1 MSRFSKIV
9 IAVSVTALL
18 IVVCVCVFSGSI
30 VLPAVSKRVE
40 SIAISQTGLPQVSVY
55 SEESGVTYMIEN
67 HIDNEE
73 TTAFHN
79 GNGEAGSE
87 TSAST
92 TVPVF
97 YVTEY
102 AGEKTEE
109 DRTIVADASDTYV
122 KPIGRT
128 EYDGS
133 VRWFS
138 MSGSGVEFDCE
149 GKSADI
155 QLIHEKAQSTV
166 TSHQPR
172 AAVFV
177 NGYLVFDQT
186 LQNRETHV
194 SIDLTSCGGRAIVRI
209 IKLSESAFSYF
220 GVGNITVVGKRPI
233 VPTAQKQLKIEFI
246 GDSITCGFGI
256 DEPDNNKRFSTATEN
271 FSKTYAYLTAAAL
284 DADYSAVCYSGYG
297 VYSGF
302 SHGTRNTSDVIFSRY
317 ENAVDNKSFES
328 DGLPSQWDFTRYSP
342 NLVVINLGT
351 NDASYCRSETSRAG
365 FVEEY
370 KRLLYLVREK
380 NPDAY
385 ILCVLGD
392 MNNSMFPYI
401 EQAVSEYRAETGETK
416 VKSEAIAFDMGNTD
430 IVISGHP
437 GAQAN
442 RRASETLIPII
453 QSLIQSGQI
462 Y

>member
-1 MSRFSKIV
+1 MSKSSILVIV
-9 IAVSVTALL
+9 VSVAALL
-18 IVVCVCVFSGSI
+18 VTVLVCVFGGSSI
-30 VLPAVSKRVE
+30 LPAVSKRVQ
-40 SIAISQTGLPQVSVY
+40 SIPISQTGAPQVSVY

-67 HIDNEE
+67 HVNSEE

-79 GNGEAGSE
+79 GGGFEPS
-87 TSAST
+87 SST
-92 TVPVF
+92 TAPVF

-102 AGEKTEE
+102 AGEKSEYDT
-109 DRTIVADASDTYV
+109 TIVADASDTYV
-122 KPIGRT
+122 KPLGRT
-128 EYDGS
+128 VYDGS

-149 GKSADI
+149 GQSADI
-155 QLIHEKAQSTV
+155 QLINEKVQYTV
-166 TSHQPR
+166 SSHQPR

-177 NGYLVFDQT
+177 NGYLVFDGT
-186 LQNRETHV
+186 LSNRETHV
-194 SIDLTSCGGRAIVRI
+194 KIDLTSCGGRAIIRVV
-209 IKLSESAFSYF
+209 KLSESAFSYF
-220 GVGNITVVGKRPI
+220 GVGRITVVGKRPI
-233 VPTAQKQLKIEFI
+233 VPTAQKQLRMEFI

-256 DEPDNNKRFSTATEN
+256 DETNDNNRFSTGTEN
-271 FSKTYAYLTAAAL
+271 FSKTYAYLTATAL

-297 VYSGF
+297 VYSGYTDG
-302 SHGTRNTSDVIFSRY
+302 SRNTSDVIFGRY
-317 ENAVDNKSFES
+317 ENAVDNKSFDA
-328 DGLPSQWDFTRYSP
+328 DGQTSQWDFTRYSP

-351 NDASYCRSETSRAG
+351 NDASYCRSATSRAA

-380 NPDAY
+380 NPNAY

-392 MNNSMFPYI
+392 MNNSMYPYI
-401 EQAVSEYRAETGETK
+401 EQAVSEYRAQTGETK
-416 VKSEAIAFDMGNTD
+416 VDSAEIDFDMDETD

-437 GAQAN
+437 GAESN
-442 RRASETLIPII
+442 RRAAQTLIPKI